1 MRFLIAIPFLSGAD
15 HSRMAIE
22 SVINNGYHDVLLIDN
37 GASHDVKAVL
47 NYYHS
52 RENVHIISNPEN
64 IYVNPAWNQA
74 MKFFICRK
82 QYDGLILMNSD
93 LILQD
98 KWHVSLSRFYNNED
112 NANKIPVPII
122 TDNPQAYDQ
131 TDQAFTVIHGGISG
145 VFIVLPRKAVECVCP
160 VPEDIKVWFG
170 DNWIYD
176 VARGCGFETGVLN
189 GLVSHHWW
197 GGSRTIAKTNNVLQ
211 IIEQDKKAW
220 HEKICFQVHEKI
232 SKHNTGR

>member
-37 GASHDVKAVL
+37 GSSRDVKEVL

-98 KWHVSLSRFYNNED
+98 KWHVSLYRFYNNED
-112 NANKIPVPII
+112 NLNKIPVPII
-122 TDNPQAYDQ
+122 TDVPQSYDQ
-131 TDQAFTVIHGGISG
+131 NDQNFFPVYAGISG
-145 VFIVLPRKAVECVCP
+145 VFIVLPRKAVECVYP

-197 GGSRTIAKTNNVLQ
+197 GGSRTIAKTDNVLQ

-220 HEKICFQVHEKI
+220 SEKIQSQVDQKI
-232 SKHNTGR
+232 KQHNATR